1 MTLTRLYAGERLPGV
16 EDFDWLLIMGGPMNI
31 YQEKQYPWLKTEKA
45 YIDQALIA
53 GKTLLGICLGAQL
66 LADRLGSQ
74 VYAGAERE
82 IGWWPLSL
90 TEAGRQSE
98 LFGELD
104 EPLQAYHWHGDTFD
118 LPAGSVS
125 LASSTACAQQA
136 FLYNHRV
143 LGLQFHFEVT
153 PESME
158 RLIEQCGEEILPGS
172 YVQSV
177 EQMLATPQATFD
189 RLHESL
195 YRLLD
200 GLSAVDGSV

>member
-1 MTLTRLYAGERLPGV
+1 
-16 EDFDWLLIMGGPMNI
+16 MGGPMNI
-31 YQEKQYPWLKTEKA
+31 YQEQQYPWLKAEKA
-45 YIDQALIA
+45 CIDQALAA

-90 TEAGRQSE
+90 TEAGRQSK
-98 LFGELD
+98 LFGEWD
-104 EPLQAYHWHGDTFD
+104 ESLLAYHWHGDTFD
-118 LPAGSVS
+118 LPAGAVC

-153 PESME
+153 PESMG
-158 RLIEQCGEEILPGS
+158 RLIEQCGEEILPGN
-172 YVQSV
+172 YVQSA
-177 EQMLATPQATFD
+177 EQMLATPRATFD
-189 RLHESL
+189 CLHVSL

-200 GLSAVDGSV
+200 GLALSNRYP